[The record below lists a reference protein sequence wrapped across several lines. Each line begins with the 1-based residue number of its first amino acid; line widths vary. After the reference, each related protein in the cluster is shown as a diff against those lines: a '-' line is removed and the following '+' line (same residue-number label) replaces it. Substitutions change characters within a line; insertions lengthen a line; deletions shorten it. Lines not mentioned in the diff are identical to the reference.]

1 MAAPAAT
8 EKAQWSSRFAFVM
21 AAVGSAVG
29 LGNLWRFAS
38 EAGENGGGA
47 FIVVYLMC
55 VLFIG
60 IPALMCEY
68 AIGRA
73 SDKASAVQSV
83 TDVARRSN
91 ASTAWS
97 ATAWIGMIAAFMV
110 VCFYSVVAGWVIAYI
125 PKFALG
131 MFNGLSDEQISAQFG
146 ALNGSLGQEIVY
158 MTIFVALTVWLVA
171 RGVNEGIEWA
181 AKMLMPVFF
190 FLLLALCAVALMI
203 GDAGAAMSWM
213 YLPDFSAINPSVAVS
228 ALGQAFFSLSL
239 GSAIMITYGSYLPRG
254 INIPR
259 SSAIVGGM
267 DTFVAVV
274 AGMAIFPI
282 VFALGMSPDSGAG
295 LFFQTLPVALHSVP
309 GGNLFGTAFFVLA
322 LFAAVTSSISLL
334 EVSTAYLVDKLK
346 LSRTKMAIALGAGIW
361 VVGALCAYSDAFFGA
376 LDNISGKIML
386 PLAALIAVLFVGW
399 RMTKE
404 IRDQEIEGLPAPVMR
419 VLYLLIRFIAPAAI
433 AIILIMGAIQQ
444 WAPGLYQ
451 SIFPPQP
458 AAVEE
463 GAAPGALED
472 EDTAAEAEQA
482 EEQAE
487 TVPEPEG

>member
-29 LGNLWRFAS
+29 LGNLWRFSS
-38 EAGENGGGA
+38 EAGANGGGA
-47 FIVVYLMC
+47 FIIVYLLC

-91 ASTAWS
+91 ASPAWS
-97 ATAWIGMIAAFMV
+97 ATAWIGMLAAFMV

-131 MFNGLSDEQISAQFG
+131 AFNGLTDEQIAAQFG
-146 ALNGSLGQEIVY
+146 QLNGSLGQELIY
-158 MTIFVALTVWLVA
+158 MTLFVLVTVWLVS
-171 RGVNEGIEWA
+171 RGVNKGIEWA

-190 FLLLALCAVALMI
+190 FLLLGLCAYALSI
-203 GDAGAAMSWM
+203 GDAAAALSWM
-213 YLPDFSAINPSVAVS
+213 YLPDFGAINPSVAVS

-254 INIPR
+254 VNIPN
-259 SSAIVGGM
+259 SSVIVGCM

-282 VFALGMSPDSGAG
+282 VFSLGMSPDSGAG

-309 GGNLFGTAFFVLA
+309 GGNFIGTAFFVLA

-346 LSRTKMAIALGAGIW
+346 LSRTTMAIALGAGIW
-361 VVGALCAYSDAFFGA
+361 VFGAISAYSGGFFGM
-376 LDNISGKIML
+376 LDSISGKIML
-386 PLAALIAVLFVGW
+386 PLSALIAVLFVGW

-404 IRDQEIEGLPAPVMR
+404 IRDQEIEGLPAPVMG
-419 VLYLLIRFIAPAAI
+419 VLYVLIRFIAPAAI

-463 GAAPGALED
+463 EVAPGALED
-472 EDTAAEAEQA
+472 EGVAEEAEQA
-482 EEQAE
+482 EGQSE
-487 TVPEPEG
+487 TVPPPED